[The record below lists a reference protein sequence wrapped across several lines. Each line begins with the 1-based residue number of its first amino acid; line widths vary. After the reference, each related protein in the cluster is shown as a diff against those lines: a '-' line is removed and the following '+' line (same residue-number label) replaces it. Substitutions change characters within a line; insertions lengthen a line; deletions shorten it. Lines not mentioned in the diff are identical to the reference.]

1 MPPFSKGGIR
11 RGFLG
16 SIAWLLSIMIL
27 HGMVF
32 AGSISAEVKRFR
44 GQTVYVPAYSHIYTG
59 NRELAFNLTINL
71 SVRNTDPDRSI
82 TVTRVSYYDTQGKL
96 VRRYLN
102 EDKPLGPM
110 ASMRFI
116 VKESDKSGGDG
127 ANFIVEWKSEE
138 KVTEPIIEAVMIS
151 TASTQGVSFT
161 SRGQAIREI
170 E

>member
-1 MPPFSKGGIR
+1 MLRKGGFIK
-11 RGFLG
+11 

-32 AGSISAEVKRFR
+32 AVAISAGIMRLR

-71 SVRNTDPDRSI
+71 SIRNTDPDRSLS
-82 TVTRVSYYDTQGKL
+82 VTRVSYYDTHGKL
-96 VRRYLN
+96 VKHYLN
-102 EDKPLGPM
+102 EDKTLGPM
-110 ASMRFI
+110 GSMRFI
-116 VKESDKSGGDG
+116 IKESDETGGDG

-138 KVTEPIIEAVMIS
+138 KVTEPIIETVMIS
-151 TASTQGVSFT
+151 TVSTQGLSFT